1 MVNFRALNGN
11 SLQID
16 ALVDP
21 ATMSTN
27 GASVEVRFDAQCTI
41 PHRLRVE
48 TQNNGLWQTLEQ
60 SPAVSD
66 GFASAVPY
74 RAIVRWGTE
83 TMTVS
88 ADARVRRLAEH
99 SIAMTTSVIGDILLR
114 FEIDRGAT
122 NATTNTPL
130 LAGNYGDSLRIT
142 LEPRQ

>member
-1 MVNFRALNGN
+1 MVNFRGLNGN
-11 SLQID
+11 SLEID
-16 ALVDP
+16 ALVNP

-48 TQNNGLWQTLEQ
+48 TQNNGLWQTLEL
-60 SPAVSD
+60 STAASD

-74 RAIVRWGTE
+74 RAIVRWGSE
-83 TMTVS
+83 TMTVN
-88 ADARVRRLAEH
+88 ADARVRRLSEN
-99 SIAMTTSVIGDILLR
+99 SLAMATSVIGDIVLR
-114 FEIDRGAT
+114 FEIDPGAT
-122 NATTNTPL
+122 NATTNAPL